1 MIDLTGTHEE
11 CMREINNA
19 PISEGFKEYVR
30 KEHQKHC
37 DELDTQCVSNLVD
50 LDIEHEKNSIPI
62 HEIVPKG
69 MTIKK
74 YYSKEQRLLRGE
86 SIKYVMF
93 DKDGYQ

>member
-1 MIDLTGTHEE
+1 MINLTGTHEE
-11 CMREINNA
+11 NMTEINNA
-19 PISEGFKEYVR
+19 PISDGFKSHVR
-30 KEHQKHC
+30 KELQKHY
-37 DELDTQCVSNLVD
+37 DELATQCVSNVD
-50 LDIEHEKNSIPI
+50 LDIEHERNSIPI

-93 DKDGYQ
+93 D